1 MHEIGSRDQLL
12 NHVRDYVA
20 LKVSERPELVAAFLV
35 GSVARADPLWANT
48 TDFNV
53 IFVDPDPPLNLEP
66 CLLWNESLLIDV
78 QYFRPEDYEN
88 RPILKRDAMR
98 GQSLYDAIPLHDT
111 KSFFA
116 LLQAYVRGQFD
127 TAENVVARATDA
139 FRRAHAHY
147 DEISDLRNVPV
158 PIPVDPNDIKHLY
171 DVIDW
176 AATVV
181 LMLAYKPRYGRRQV
195 LCFGEALAQM
205 GQSNI
210 LELAEQSMG
219 FGAISDDVI
228 DEMRKQW
235 LEIFRAAGKFHKG
248 HWGDDKCV
256 HPLKEQYYMD
266 GFEKLAAVGHASASL
281 FLMEYTVAAAFDHI
295 LTHAPAEAAVPYV
308 RQYTR
313 WMDMSGKGSAKH
325 FSDCLVQLSELLHR
339 VEYLIYEFAK
349 DNGIVYELT
358 MDR

>member
-12 NHVRDYVA
+12 NHVRDFVA
-20 LKVSERPELVAAFLV
+20 LKVSERPELLAAFLV

-48 TDFNV
+48 IDFDV
-53 IFVDPDPPLNLEP
+53 IFVDPDPQFGLDP
-66 CLLWNESLLIDV
+66 CLLWNDSLLIDV

-88 RPILKRDAMR
+88 RAIIKKDAMR
-98 GQSLYDAIPLHDT
+98 GQSLYDAVPLHDT
-111 KSFFA
+111 KNFFA

-127 TAENVVARATDA
+127 TAENVIARAADA
-139 FRRAHAHY
+139 LRRAHVHY
-147 DEISDLRNVPV
+147 DEISEMRNVPV
-158 PIPVDPNDIKHLY
+158 PIPVDPNDIKHLH

-176 AATVV
+176 AATAV

-195 LCFGEALAQM
+195 LCFGEVLSQM
-205 GQSNI
+205 GQSHI
-210 LELAEQSMG
+210 LALAEESVG
-219 FGAISDDVI
+219 FSTISDDDI
-228 DEMRKQW
+228 DDMRKQW

-248 HWGDDKCV
+248 HWDDDKCA

-266 GFEKLAAVGHASASL
+266 GFVKLASVGHARASL
-281 FLMEYTVAAAFDHI
+281 FLMEYTVAAAFNNI
-295 LTHAPAEAAVPYV
+295 LTHAPAEAAAPYV
-308 RQYTR
+308 RQYAR
-313 WMDMSGKGSAKH
+313 WMDMSGKGGVKQ

-349 DNGIVYELT
+349 DNVIIYELT